1 MGLPDPI
8 HILLGED
15 NVIILNARMF
25 CHWVVDM
32 DAVHLP
38 LHHLPQG
45 LV

>member
-1 MGLPDPI
+1 MRLLDPF

-15 NVIILNARMF
+15 NVVIPSETMF

-32 DAVHLP
+32 DVVHLP
-38 LHHLPQG
+38 LHRLPQG

>member
-1 MGLPDPI
+1 MGMPDPL

-15 NVIILNARMF
+15 NVVIPSEMMF

-32 DAVHLP
+32 DVVHLP
-38 LHHLPQG
+38 LHRLPQG